1 MSIISKLEAMVL
13 PFAGYHGGDSNDGG
27 SGSDNNTTTGL
38 PTYSPPAIED
48 IVDNIISNA
57 GGGRGSVNETPQQS
71 QQRQSIS
78 EGNATATVLEEE
90 SYATDS
96 QGNYV
101 RDSQGNPVETPVSR
115 ENFENQQE
123 TFARQAAQAELEA
136 KRLAEQ
142 QALAFQ
148 QTQDRYLTD
157 AFGDFNNQ
165 FAVQPPLLPQ
175 QENLPAYGYTQDEV
189 SNVLSTLYS
198 DQDGSLNEQS
208 VQNFLNDSTLLSDAG
223 LSQDKLLDPTARTQ
237 AQALYN
243 NYGENSDIEYNAA
256 LGQVVQKNPNDEF
269 ATYWNNIGQAFAGK
283 VGGLVTGGLL
293 GDLAFSLFGSDMAA
307 VEPALYAD
315 AIGGTL
321 TGVGLKSAF
330 SNANIYKGADGQLYI
345 NDTLVN
351 PFTGESTPNYMTL
364 EEKTQKTIEM
374 SERQQASQ
382 ASDDYQTDGISH
394 VLSNSTGDTINW
406 RDYRNDSFSMT
417 PGEIINAAIGG
428 VNLPPEVVDAAR
440 FTGRV
445 ASGDDPVQAAL
456 SIYGDNITS
465 VLPEDMQ
472 KPTQAAVRVGLGG
485 ENRVAVLGDI
495 YGGDIGIDTPLE
507 KAGLEG
513 ATIFDQT
520 GDKDQAMMGA
530 VKQYIKEDGDLLKF
544 NTPKFLE
551 GSGEGW
557 KTPDWLKEAG
567 ASIPDIMEYLPRI
580 NGAEFND
587 FVREGL
593 RTLDPTQL
601 KKYIPKIDFEGF
613 DTTGMSVEDF
623 GDFTLPELN
632 DMGVDVRGLDLD
644 VDFGAIGAGLAYQAG
659 GGGKGVVVDS
669 NDEFQSLDSPFE
681 LSQDDESLARDLIAG
696 RI

>member
-1 MSIISKLEAMVL
+1 MGWFSDFFS
-13 PFAGYHGGDSNDGG
+13 GG
-27 SGSDNNTTTGL
+27 SSTPASNSSTGL
-38 PTYSPPAIED
+38 PTYEAPTVTD
-48 IVDNIISNA
+48 IVSSI
-57 GGGRGSVNETPQQS
+57 GGGRGGNPADYGGGSDDWQNVVS
-71 QQRQSIS
+71 
-78 EGNATATVLEEE
+78 GNAPSTTLQQE
-90 SYATDS
+90 SFLTDS

-123 TFARQAAQAELEA
+123 TFARQAEQAKLEA
-136 KRLAEQ
+136 QRLAEQ
-142 QALAFQ
+142 QDLAFQ

-157 AFGDFNNQ
+157 AFGDFTNQ
-165 FAVQPPLLPQ
+165 FAVQPPLSPQ
-175 QENLPAYGYTQDEV
+175 AENLPAYGYTQDEV

-198 DQDGSLNEQS
+198 DRDGSLNEQS
-208 VQNFLNDSTLLSDAG
+208 VQNFLNDSALLSTAG

-237 AQALYN
+237 AQSLYN
-243 NYGENSDIEYNAA
+243 QYGENSDIEYNPA

-283 VGGLVTGGLL
+283 VGGLVAGGFL
-293 GDLAFSLFGSDMAA
+293 GDLAFSLFGSDMTA

-321 TGVGLKSAF
+321 TGAGLNSAF
-330 SNANIYKGADGQLYI
+330 GNSNIYKGADGQLYV
-345 NDTLVN
+345 NDTLTN

-364 EEKTQKTIEM
+364 EEKTQKIIEM
-374 SERQQASQ
+374 NERQQASQ
-382 ASDDYQTDGISH
+382 SSDDYQTDGVSH

-445 ASGDDPVQAAL
+445 ASGGDPVQAAL

-465 VLPEDMQ
+465 VLPENMQ
-472 KPTQAAVRVGLGG
+472 KPTEAAVRVGLGG

-495 YGGDIGIDTPLE
+495 YGGKIGIDTPLE

-520 GDKDQAMMGA
+520 GDKDQALMGA

-544 NTPKFLE
+544 NTPEFLK

-557 KTPDWLKEAG
+557 KTPEWLKEAG

-580 NGAEFND
+580 NGAQFND

-593 RTLDPTQL
+593 KTLDPTQL

-623 GDFTLPELN
+623 GGFTLPELKN
-632 DMGVDVRGLDLD
+632 MGVDVKGLDLN
-644 VDFGAIGAGLAYQAG
+644 VDFEGLGIGLDYIAG
-659 GGGKGVVVDS
+659 GGGQGVLLESDE
-669 NDEFQSLDSPFE
+669 EFQSLDSPFE
-681 LSQDDESLARDLIAG
+681 LSQDDESLARDLLAG